1 MILKRDFADRPDRRV
16 IAEHIEE
23 TIGDALHTAPGG
35 PAPLVVREVA
45 RGVAAYL
52 DVAQAG
58 GIAIQSGSLYGLASR
73 ALDAVGEPGAARRLL
88 LFGGGMARASAW
100 TVTGGRT
107 MVVLDLARFL
117 PRQGYPL
124 ELAFYGTLDATL
136 CVIAELWDE
145 GSGEGALGLRNLR
158 APARAFTGA
167 RAPRRHA
174 EAFMREVALR
184 CAGKLDQLRQAR
196 GWRAAPLIMHLD
208 PVE

>member
-1 MILKRDFADRPDRRV
+1 MILKRDYADRPDRQV

-23 TIGDALHTAPGG
+23 TIGDAFQSAAGG
-35 PAPLVVREVA
+35 PASLVVREVA
-45 RGVAAYL
+45 QGVAAYL
-52 DVAQAG
+52 DNTQPAG
-58 GIAIQSGSLYGLASR
+58 MSIANGRLCGLASR

-117 PRQGYPL
+117 PPQGYPL

-136 CVIAELWDE
+136 HAIAEVWDE

-158 APARAFTGA
+158 VPTRAFTGA
-167 RAPRRHA
+167 RAPRRQVD
-174 EAFMREVALR
+174 AFMREVAMR

-196 GWRAAPLIMHLD
+196 GWRATPLIMHLD
-208 PVE
+208 PAE